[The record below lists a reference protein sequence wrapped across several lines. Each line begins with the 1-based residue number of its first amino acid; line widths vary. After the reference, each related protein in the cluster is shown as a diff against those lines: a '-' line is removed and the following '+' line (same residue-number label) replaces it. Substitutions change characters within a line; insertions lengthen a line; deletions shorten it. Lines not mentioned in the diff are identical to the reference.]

1 MAEIKKRRRAPPS
14 RKESAV
20 SYLVL
25 VVLVV
30 IAAAVW
36 NRQSHFDPD
45 LWQPVTSG
53 KDPTATRSATP
64 DAHQGTRIEPFLTE
78 ELEALGGSE
87 TFDTQTLSDKID
99 GKADLYF
106 KAGFKALT
114 SSRVQIRSNPALWFE
129 IFLFDMENADA
140 AFSVYSQQ
148 KRVGAVALDFVR
160 DGYRAGNAV
169 FFISANRYVEMIG
182 ATAAEPLLQAMVQ
195 SAEQFVKQ
203 QAISTEAGDPRRL
216 FPESDLIAGSLA
228 LLAADAFGFDRF
240 NHVYVAQYR
249 IGADE
254 LTGFIK
260 ECGSPEQAAELARAY
275 GAFLEG
281 FGAEAGNAAAPDDA
295 AVLRYRLFESHEAVF
310 SVGRYLAG
318 VHEGPTQ
325 DSTETLSVRLRNRLE
340 EATHE

>member
-1 MAEIKKRRRAPPS
+1 MAEVKKRRRAPPN

-25 VVLVV
+25 VALMV
-30 IAAAVW
+30 IAGGIWIQQAD
-36 NRQSHFDPD
+36 FDPNP
-45 LWQPVTSG
+45 WRPVTTG
-53 KDPTATRSATP
+53 KDPTVARPATP
-64 DAHQGTRIEPFLTE
+64 DERNGSSIEPFLTAG
-78 ELEALGGSE
+78 LDALGGSE

-99 GKADLYF
+99 GKADLYL

-114 SSRVQIRSNPALWFE
+114 TARLRFRSEPAHWFE
-129 IFLFDMENADA
+129 IFLFDMEDSDA

-148 KRVGAVALDFVR
+148 KRTGAVALDFVR

-182 ATAAEPLLQAMVQ
+182 AAAAEPLLQAMVQ
-195 SAEQFVKQ
+195 SAEQFLKQ
-203 QAISTEAGDPRRL
+203 QGVSTETGDPRRL
-216 FPESDLIAGSLA
+216 FPESDLIAGSPA

-254 LTGFIK
+254 LTGFVK
-260 ECGSPEQAAELARAY
+260 ECGSPEEAAELARAY
-275 GAFLEG
+275 GAFLEN
-281 FGAEAGNAAAPDDA
+281 FGAKLVTALPADA
-295 AVLRYRLFESHEAVF
+295 TVHRYRLFESHETVF

-318 VHEGPTQ
+318 VHEGPAQT
-325 DSTETLSVRLRNRLE
+325 STETLTASLRNRLE